1 MEQQYKPQLER
12 YLGLLDRSS
21 SLKKNIDRLSD
32 QYTSLTTFDTMRTSP
47 RVVPEQGALV
57 VSKNANITD
66 GNPTHLKS
74 QIKPKSNQLERR
86 NTQLQYQQKLH
97 QQQKDTTNKKGH
109 VSLPLMN
116 KKTPQEVHFSQLQR
130 ALSSATVGNKA
141 IAANPTTSVFPV
153 ASMSTSFRIPER
165 SASTIRSS
173 RNSLRFSHKDS
184 MDILNAHL
192 YKDQQGRWNTDSL
205 KEKSFFGPKAPQYPL
220 LSSVYKNVPSTATSK
235 TIQLNGNTPPSPRPI
250 HPSIGMYDL
259 PINQLAMP
267 LTPDTSPQSS
277 VRSAVSMTLSN
288 TSIPEEG
295 PVGSVPTQKKTKG
308 LKGFL
313 TRNLP
318 GRNNKLF
325 GILNGSPEAPP
336 GQRERA
342 K

>member
-1 MEQQYKPQLER
+1 
-12 YLGLLDRSS
+12 
-21 SLKKNIDRLSD
+21 
-32 QYTSLTTFDTMRTSP
+32 
-47 RVVPEQGALV
+47 
-57 VSKNANITD
+57 
-66 GNPTHLKS
+66 
-74 QIKPKSNQLERR
+74 
-86 NTQLQYQQKLH
+86 
-97 QQQKDTTNKKGH
+97 
-109 VSLPLMN
+109 MN
-116 KKTPQEVHFSQLQR
+116 RKTPQEVHFSQLQR

-141 IAANPTTSVFPV
+141 IMTTNTTTSVFPI

-192 YKDQQGRWNTDSL
+192 YKDEQGRWTADSI

-220 LSSVYKNVPSTATSK
+220 NR
-235 TIQLNGNTPPSPRPI
+235 NTPPSPRPI

-259 PINQLAMP
+259 PISQLAMP
-267 LTPDTSPQSS
+267 ITPDTSPQSS
-277 VRSAVSMTLSN
+277 VKGAVRMTLSN

-295 PVGSVPTQKKTKG
+295 STGIM
-308 LKGFL
+308 
-313 TRNLP
+313 P

-325 GILNGSPEAPP
+325 GILNGSPEAAA